1 MGRLVQ
7 VYIDD
12 DAEARLNKIAAET
25 GRTFESLIESST
37 EEAAL
42 DYFRHRRV
50 ADDPAKASKDR
61 RA

>member
-1 MGRLVQ
+1 MGRIVQ

-12 DAEARLNKIAAET
+12 DGEARLDKIAAET
-25 GRTFESLIESST
+25 GRTFESLVESAA

-42 DYFRHRRV
+42 DYFRHRPL
-50 ADDPAKASKDR
+50 ADDPAKASRER